1 MGEIDTLTKNYLS
14 EKKRFADLFNVLV
27 FHREEVDHTKLKEED
42 TSLTDPSLTIQRQ
55 RDVLKV
61 MEDGKRKMV
70 LLGVENQT
78 NIHPRMPLRVM
89 EYDALTYKRQKQ
101 KHLIPVVTVVLYWGN
116 GPWKGPRSLFDIMDP
131 EYRERYR
138 GIVQDYAIKV
148 LAPYEL
154 EQRDLSAL
162 KSDLRL
168 VLQAIKYSDDK
179 EQFLKVIEEDEGYRK
194 VERKTAELIG
204 AVTGTELVYNE
215 EKEEVD
221 MCEAIR
227 QLMQEAT
234 DKGIAQGVAQGV
246 AQGEI
251 KGAFHTALDL
261 GKSEEDAYEYV
272 SSRFQI
278 PVSEIRE
285 ILKRN

>member
-1 MGEIDTLTKNYLS
+1 MGQIDTLTKNYLS
-14 EKKRFADLFNVLV
+14 EKRRFAELFNVLV
-27 FHREEVDHTKLKEED
+27 FHREEVDHTKLNEED
-42 TSLTDPSLTIQRQ
+42 TSLTDPSLSVQRQ

-101 KHLIPVVTVVLYWGN
+101 KHLIPVITVVLYWGS

-138 GIVQDYAIKV
+138 GIVQDYSINV
-148 LAPYEL
+148 LAPCEL
-154 EQRDLSAL
+154 EQKDLSDL

-168 VLQAIKYSDDK
+168 VLQAIKYSGDK
-179 EQFLKVIEEDEGYRK
+179 EQFMKIISEDEGYRK
-194 VERKTAELIG
+194 VERSTAELIS
-204 AVTGTELVYNE
+204 ALTKAELVYNE

-227 QLMQEAT
+227 QLVQDAA
-234 DKGIAQGVAQGV
+234 DKGIAQGV

-251 KGAFHTALDL
+251 KGAFRTALDF
-261 GKSEEDAYEYV
+261 GKSEEDAYRYV
-272 SSRFQI
+272 SSRFQR